1 VLEENKMKGIY
12 IPGIAVILVLVLVL
26 SSTTASAAVSLYN
39 FTDSTNNTAYEG
51 GDLWPPTV
59 AFPEINDP
67 YSNLT
72 SNDNMYQTFKTTTS
86 NQYAYTRFEFKINE
100 PISIIEKINMTWMGK
115 GNSPVGP
122 GYKLYVLQ
130 NGSWVERASYDAGN
144 TKRTEYIVNT
154 TGFDKIINASGYLII
169 LARSNLAGGGGPTTR
184 GGTIETDFIEVN
196 VAYGPDLNISAPI
209 SVKHNYYTGA
219 WATLTN
225 TVKVTVKN
233 NGLDA
238 GSFNVA
244 LYADDA
250 EVGTKSVSSLA
261 AGAST
266 IVVFDWIP
274 NEVKTYTL
282 KAAAD
287 PENVIDESNE
297 ANNNRTKSQAV
308 GHNGYTG
315 DKPLTT
321 YANGI
326 IKGNLFYTSG
336 DSFYSG
342 RVFPGNTYTVNNNVT
357 IPSGA
362 TVKFARLYNYWTWSY
377 YALPEY
383 EGKYPLMNLTFDGTE
398 ISPEATYDDR
408 KGWGTQY
415 DFPTGTWAYN
425 VTSLVT
431 GSGSHTIVVTNIDP
445 EIIRE
450 PTFAMDGLGLLVVY
464 EDASGNEVEYW
475 INEGADMVSTQ
486 DTSGGLT
493 PQEATVTSLFPGSIN
508 LSRVESARLWTVVQ
522 SGGDNG
528 TRLIFNAMNWTHV
541 YDATPY
547 SDLDID
553 EARDVGDYL
562 VSTDNTAK
570 IEGPVFDPYNSKY
583 GDYLTPSNAF
593 LVINYTS
600 GVPGPNVVVTQNNVS
615 FGGIT
620 KGGTREILVSLTL
633 TNTGTAAADIEAK
646 FITHSG
652 AIYGLTN
659 ATNVIGGSNFSIG
672 INGSERQLSDLDVQT
687 PISTLDYNA
696 TVDYDAILL
705 VPADQ
710 VEGDY
715 AGTVQIT
722 WS

>member
-1 VLEENKMKGIY
+1 
-12 IPGIAVILVLVLVL
+12 VLVL
-26 SSTTASAAVSLYN
+26 SCTTASAAVSLYN
-39 FTDSTNNTAYEG
+39 FTDSTNNKAYEG
-51 GDLWPPTV
+51 TSDATTT
-59 AFPEINDP
+59 EIDDP
-67 YSNLT
+67 YSDLT
-72 SNDNMYQTFKTTTS
+72 SNDDVYQTF
-86 NQYAYTRFEFKINE
+86 QAGAGAYAYTRFEFKINE
-100 PISIIEKINMTWMGK
+100 PISYIEKINMTWMGK
-115 GNSPVGP
+115 GDSGGKTE
-122 GYKLYVLQ
+122 GYILYVNQ
-130 NGSWVERASYDAGN
+130 SGSWVEKASYTDTAKQ
-144 TKRTEYIVNT
+144 TVYIVNT

-169 LARSNLAGGGGPTTR
+169 LARSYEAAPTSNPT
-184 GGTIETDFIEVN
+184 GSQWVTIETDFIEVN
-196 VAYGPDLNISAPI
+196 VTYYDPRPDLNISVPI

-219 WATLTN
+219 WVNLTN

-266 IVVFDWIP
+266 DVVFDWTP

-282 KAAAD
+282 KAVSD

-308 GHNGYTG
+308 GYNGYTG

-326 IKGNLFYTSG
+326 IKGNLFY
-336 DSFYSG
+336 
-342 RVFPGNTYTVNNNVT
+342 
-357 IPSGA
+357 
-362 TVKFARLYNYWTWSY
+362 KFARLYNYWTWSY
-377 YALPEY
+377 YEFPDY
-383 EGKYPLMNLTFDGTE
+383 EGKYPVMNLTFDGTE

-425 VTSLVT
+425 VTSFVT
-431 GSGSHTIVVTNIDP
+431 GSGSHTTVVTNTEP
-445 EIIRE
+445 EIDRD
-450 PTFAMDGLGLLVVY
+450 PTFCMDGLGLLVVY

-475 INEGADMVSTQ
+475 INEGADMEGADMVSTMG
-486 DTSGGLT
+486 TSGGLT
-493 PQEATVTSLFPGSIN
+493 PQEATVTSLFSGSID

-522 SGGDNG
+522 SGGHTG
-528 TRLIFNAMNWTHV
+528 TRLIFNAMNWTGI

-547 SDLDID
+547 QDLDID
-553 EARDVGDYL
+553 EARDVKDYL

-570 IEGPVFDPYNSKY
+570 IESPDFYDDYV

-600 GVPGPNVVVTQNNVS
+600 GAPAPNVVLTQKNVS

-620 KGGTREILVSLTL
+620 KGSMREILVSLTL
-633 TNTGTAAADIEAK
+633 QNTGTAAADIDAM

-672 INGSERQLSDLDVQT
+672 INGDEKPLSDANVQT
-687 PISTLDYNA
+687 SISTLAAGD

-715 AGTVQIT
+715 GGTVQLT
-722 WS
+722 WG

>member
-1 VLEENKMKGIY
+1 MCWRENEMKDIH
-12 IPGIAVILVLVLVL
+12 ILGIAVILVLVL
-26 SSTTASAAVSLYN
+26 SCTTASAAVSLYN
-39 FTDSTNNTAYEG
+39 FTDSINNKAYEG
-51 GDLWPPTV
+51 TSDATTT
-59 AFPEINDP
+59 EISD

-72 SNDNMYQTFKTTTS
+72 SNDDAYQTFAGEVAKY
-86 NQYAYTRFEFKINE
+86 YAYTRFEFKINE
-100 PISIIEKINMTWMGK
+100 PISNIEKINITWMGRGNNGGTTK
-115 GNSPVGP
+115 G
-122 GYKLYVLQ
+122 YILYVNQ
-130 NGSWVERASYDAGN
+130 SGSWVERASYSNDE
-144 TKRTEYIVNT
+144 TEQTEYIVNT
-154 TGFDKIINASGYLII
+154 TGFDKIINTSGYLII
-169 LARSNLAGGGGPTTR
+169 LARSFDPATNPSR
-184 GGTIETDFIEVN
+184 WVTIETDFIEVN
-196 VAYGPDLNISAPI
+196 VMTYRPDLNISAPI
-209 SVKHNYYTGA
+209 LVKHNYYTGA
-219 WATLTN
+219 WANLTN
-225 TVKVTVKN
+225 TVKVNVTN
-233 NGLDA
+233 NGLEDA

-266 IVVFDWIP
+266 NVVFDWIP

-282 KAAAD
+282 KAVAD

-297 ANNNRTKSQAV
+297 ANNNLTKSQAV
-308 GHNGYTG
+308 GYNGYTG

-326 IKGNLFYTSG
+326 IKGNLFYTIG

-342 RVFPGNTYTVNNNVT
+342 RLFPGKTYTVNHTVT

-377 YALPEY
+377 YEFPAYL
-383 EGKYPLMNLTFDGTE
+383 GKYPVMNLTFDGNALL
-398 ISPEATYDDR
+398 PEAKYDDR
-408 KGWGTQY
+408 KGWGAQY

-425 VTSLVT
+425 ITSLVT
-431 GSGSHTIVVTNIDP
+431 SNGSHTTVVTNTEP
-445 EIIRE
+445 EIDRD
-450 PTFAMDGLGLLVVY
+450 PTFCMDGLGLLVVY

-475 INEGADMVSTQ
+475 INEGADMVNTM

-528 TRLIFNAMNWTHV
+528 TRLIFNAVNWTHV
-541 YDATPY
+541 YPGTPY
-547 SDLDID
+547 ADLDID

-562 VSTDNTAK
+562 VSTDNIAK
-570 IEGPVFDPYNSKY
+570 IEAPVFDPYNSKL

-600 GVPGPNVVVTQNNVS
+600 GAPGPNVVVIQNNVS
-615 FGGIT
+615 FGGII

-633 TNTGTAAADIEAK
+633 QNTGTAAADIEAK
-646 FITHSG
+646 FITNYSG

-659 ATNVIGGSNFSIG
+659 ATINVIGGSNFSIG
-672 INGSERQLSDLDVQT
+672 TNDNETALYNNGTDKPLGIDNRV
-687 PISTLDYNA
+687 PA
-696 TVDYDAILL
+696 GGTVDYDAILL

-710 VEGDY
+710 IVGDY